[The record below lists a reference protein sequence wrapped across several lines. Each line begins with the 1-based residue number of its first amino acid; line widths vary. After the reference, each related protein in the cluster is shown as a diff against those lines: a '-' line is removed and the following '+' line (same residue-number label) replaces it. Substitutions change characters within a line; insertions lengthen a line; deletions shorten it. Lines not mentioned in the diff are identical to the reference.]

1 MKKLFT
7 LLTMLVACSAISMA
21 ETYLVVG
28 QSAIA
33 NGKSWNNDAN
43 ANVMT
48 TADEGATYTL
58 TISDLA
64 LNSGSYEYKIVE
76 KGSWT
81 EYYPNNG
88 YNASFTISE
97 GGVYDIKY
105 IFTVSTSSC
114 EVQTTKK
121 SSVIPNAEITS
132 VQICGATDN
141 AWNNKINVNLELQ
154 DDKYVGT
161 LTMADATLDYQFKL
175 VVNNDEW
182 IGYNSFTLND
192 AGSLITAQSNNGSNL
207 ILHNST
213 SDYKTYT
220 FTATW
225 VESTN
230 AATGWT
236 VTLVGDEK
244 RELNYNVVG
253 TEPLTGFAWD
263 YSETSN
269 TMTEKDGIYTWNRN
283 DIYLDGSNQEFRIA
297 KYYRA
302 STQYP
307 SGDANWVINNTTDE
321 YTNGAG
327 YYDVTITFE
336 PANENLISVSVKKHN
351 TTYAVTFVNKQSWEK
366 VYAWA
371 WNSDNSGFNGM
382 TWPGVELE
390 KTGTDGGYDVYTYS
404 FSNHNAAMPVGILF
418 NGGGEAQTSD
428 FTFENGAK
436 YEPVTSIEVS
446 MTKDFETF
454 SSKYALDFTSTAI
467 SAYRATIS
475 DGKVVLTKVGK
486 VPANTGVLLQK
497 NGAKKE
503 NVPTTYGTESFGE
516 NLFVATDGTT
526 DITASAEGSYNYVLQ
541 TNDGVQGFYNVT
553 STITAPAAGKAYL
566 HATTALANEAKARE
580 AWIFA
585 GGETTGINTVRE
597 TVNDNRY
604 YNLAGQRV
612 SQPGRGLYIVNGKK
626 VVIK

>member
-21 ETYLVVG
+21 ATWTVAG
-28 QSAIA
+28 SSAA
-33 NGKSWNNDAN
+33 LNGTSDWAPSNTDND
-43 ANVMT
+43 MT
-48 TADEGATYTL
+48 LTGDVYTL
-58 TISDLA
+58 TVTGCTLEA
-64 LNSGSYEYKIVE
+64 GTTYKYKVVKDHAWDEAYPSQDKEFNVGETAIYTVVYTFNPDTKE
-76 KGSWT
+76 VT
-81 EYYPNNG
+81 E
-88 YNASFTISE
+88 E
-97 GGVYDIKY
+97 
-105 IFTVSTSSC
+105 
-114 EVQTTKK
+114 TTKTGE
-121 SSVIPNAEITS
+121 A
-132 VQICGATDN
+132 G
-141 AWNNKINVNLELQ
+141 
-154 DDKYVGT
+154 
-161 LTMADATLDYQFKL
+161 
-175 VVNNDEW
+175 VVVHT
-182 IGYNSFTLND
+182 YTV
-192 AGSLITAQSNNGSNL
+192 AGSSAALFGV
-207 ILHNST
+207 
-213 SDYKTYT
+213 
-220 FTATW
+220 TW
-225 VESTN
+225 GESQAIN
-230 AATGWT
+230 
-236 VTLVGDEK
+236 DME
-244 RELNYNVVG
+244 
-253 TEPLTGFAWD
+253 
-263 YSETSN
+263 ETS
-269 TMTEKDGIYTWNRN
+269 TGIYTWTKENVL
-283 DIYLDGSNQEFRIA
+283 LDGKLIEFQVCVDHGWGTAYPGSNWII
-297 KYYRA
+297 
-302 STQYP
+302 ST
-307 SGDANWVINNTTDE
+307 SHDE
-321 YTNGAG
+321 YDGEG
-327 YYDVTITFE
+327 YYDVTITFTE
-336 PANENLISVSVKKHN
+336 STKKIAVDLKKHN
-351 TTYAVTFVNKQSWEK
+351 TTYAVTFVNKQSWEE
-366 VYAWA
+366 VNAWA

-382 TWPGVELE
+382 TWPGVALE

-418 NGGGEAQTSD
+418 NDGGKAQTSD

-553 STITAPAAGKAYL
+553 STIAAPTAGKAYL
-566 HATTALANEAKARE
+566 HTTTALASEAKARE

-585 GGETTGINTVRE
+585 GGETTGINTVRDA
-597 TVNDNRY
+597 VNDNRY